1 MTKIKEITGWLEQQA
16 PLSYQEGY
24 DNSGLQTGNPEEE
37 VTGVLVTLDCTP
49 AVLQEALAH
58 NCNLI
63 IAHHPVI
70 FRPLKG
76 LTGNT
81 EVERILIQA
90 IRHHIAIYA
99 CHTNLDNVLTGV
111 NAKISEKLGLVNTRI
126 LAPKTGTLLKLV
138 TFVPQ
143 AETRQVLDALHGAG
157 AGQIGNYKNCSF
169 QSGGTGSFMPNDQA
183 DPTIGTA
190 WQQEFVAENRLEV
203 LFPEQLKSKMV
214 AALKEA
220 HPYEEVAF
228 DLYRLENIHQEVGA
242 GMVGQLPQPLP
253 AADFLA
259 YLKTRMALSL
269 VRHTE
274 LPATPIRKVA
284 VCGGAGSF
292 LTRDALRAGADV
304 LVTADLKYHD
314 FFAAEGKM
322 LLADIGHYESEV
334 YTKEIFY
341 DTIVKKFTNFAVLK
355 SIVNTNPV
363 RYT

>member
-16 PLSYQEGY
+16 PLSYQESY

-49 AVLQEALAH
+49 AVLQEALTH

-63 IAHHPVI
+63 ITHHPVI
-70 FRPLKG
+70 FRPLKNI
-76 LTGNT
+76 TGNT
-81 EVERILIQA
+81 EVERVIIQA

-126 LAPKTGTLLKLV
+126 LAPKAGTLLKLV

-143 AETRQVLDALHGAG
+143 VETRQVLEALHGAG

-169 QSGGTGSFMPNDQA
+169 QSSGTGSFMPNDEA
-183 DPTIGTA
+183 DPAIGTA
-190 WQQEFVAENRLEV
+190 WQQEYVAENRLEV

-214 AALKEA
+214 AALKGA

-228 DLYRLENIHQEVGA
+228 DLYRLENVHQEVGA
-242 GMVGQLPQPLP
+242 GMIGQLPQPLA

-259 YLKTRMALSL
+259 YLKTSMDLSL